1 MAKEA
6 KEKTPKIHQPLSLFS
21 HSLTAWQNDIR
32 RAKSEEKLLYL
43 ANRAPRPL
51 LEKVG
56 RHLAVCFAKL
66 RIGDLLDVTCFG
78 LLVPELFISLGE
90 FVRTNDRDARTKLFG
105 FFKLWMDEEYRPFE
119 CESPLV
125 KILFENLLSYFED
138 HCKGA
143 AFSRAFWF
151 QRNEWGRLNLYMN

>member
-6 KEKTPKIHQPLSLFS
+6 KEKKPKIHQPLSLFT
-21 HSLTAWQNDIR
+21 HSLRAWQVDIR
-32 RAKSEEKLLYL
+32 RARSEEKLLYL

-56 RHLAVCFAKL
+56 RLLAVCFANL

-78 LLVPELFISLGE
+78 LIVPELFISLGE
-90 FVRTNDRDARTKLFG
+90 FVPTNDRDARIKLFG

-119 CESPLV
+119 CESFIV
-125 KILFENLLSYFED
+125 RILFENLLSYFED
-138 HCKGA
+138 VCRGA
-143 AFSRAFWF
+143 VFSRAFWF
-151 QRNEWGRLNLYMN
+151 QRNELGRLNIYMN